1 MSDNRIKNIIVK
13 YFSKSASKHE
23 IIELS
28 IWLEKP
34 SNQLIFN
41 SYVKTNYLIELNMFD
56 FDTEKEKEKIL
67 REIKFSD
74 KKVKV
79 KKINTFFKY
88 AAILIIALGIGFFYL
103 LNKPLLVN
111 EKSTISLEEIT
122 IIPGT
127 NNAVLTLENG
137 LDIVLENDIDLS
149 LNGSSLIDDKLIYN
163 SESETKKKNLQY
175 NYLTIP
181 KGGQFFV
188 QLSDGTNV
196 WLNSD
201 SKLKY
206 PVNFL
211 KGESRMVELIYGEAY
226 FDVTKST
233 KNYGDSFKVKTRIQ
247 EIEVLGTEFN
257 LKAYED
263 EDEII
268 TTLIEGKVKVGNGY
282 EYKFLNPLDQSL
294 ISTKDSK
301 VSISKVRRLFDE
313 IAWKEGYFS
322 FKHQTMKDIMKTLS
336 RWYDISYTFENREV
350 EHKSFTG
357 VLDRESTIDQILI
370 YIQKTNEIAYE
381 IKDNTVIIK

>member
-1 MSDNRIKNIIVK
+1 MSDNRIINIIVK
-13 YFSKSASKHE
+13 YFSKSASKQE

-67 REIKFSD
+67 QEINVGD
-74 KKVKV
+74 KKVKI
-79 KKINTFFKY
+79 KKMNTFFKY
-88 AAILIIALGIGFFYL
+88 AAILIVAIGIGSFYL
-103 LNKPLLVN
+103 LKEPSLVN
-111 EKSTISLEEIT
+111 EQSTISLEET
-122 IIPGT
+122 KIIHGT
-127 NNAVLTLENG
+127 NKAILTLENG
-137 LDIVLENDIDLS
+137 LDIVLEKDKELS
-149 LNGSSLIDDKLIYN
+149 LNGSSLKGDKLIYN
-163 SESETKKKNLQY
+163 SKSKKKGLKY

-188 QLSDGTNV
+188 QLSDGTSV

-206 PVNFL
+206 PVSFL
-211 KGESRMVELIYGEAY
+211 KGEPRMVELIYGEAY
-226 FDVTKST
+226 FDVSKST
-233 KNYGDSFKVKTRIQ
+233 NNHGDSFKVKTRIQ

-257 LKAYED
+257 LKAYAD
-263 EDEII
+263 EDDIV

-282 EYKFLNPLDQSL
+282 EYEFLNPSDQSL
-294 ISTKDSK
+294 INTKGSK
-301 VSISKVRRLFDE
+301 IAIRKVKRLFDE

-322 FKHQTMKDIMKTLS
+322 FKRQTMKDIMKTLS
-336 RWYDISYTFENREV
+336 RWYDINYTFENPEV
-350 EHKSFTG
+350 ELKSFTG

-381 IKDNTVIIK
+381 IKDNNVIIK